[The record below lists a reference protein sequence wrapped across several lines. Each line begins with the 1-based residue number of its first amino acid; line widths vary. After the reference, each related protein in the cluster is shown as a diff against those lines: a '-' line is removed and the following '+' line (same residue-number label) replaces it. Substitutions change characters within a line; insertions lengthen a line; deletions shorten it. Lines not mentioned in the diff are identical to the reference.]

1 MSNAADYDMKKE
13 AQTLRRT
20 ICNQS
25 PYHWTLS
32 LGLLMPTLYH
42 AKQDVYIRRS
52 LKQLIRH
59 KGCTARSSDLRK
71 EHSHDGTPRT
81 TATSPRLGRG
91 GCTNSRVEQGIVP
104 LRNSAAEES
113 GLQPKNRA

>member
-25 PYHWTLS
+25 PSHWTLS
-32 LGLLMPTLYH
+32 LQGLLMPTLYH
-42 AKQDVYIRRS
+42 AKQNVYIRRS

-71 EHSHDGTPRT
+71 EHSHDGTR
-81 TATSPRLGRG
+81 
-91 GCTNSRVEQGIVP
+91 E
-104 LRNSAAEES
+104 
-113 GLQPKNRA
+113 LQPHRRVLDVAVVRIQGLSKG